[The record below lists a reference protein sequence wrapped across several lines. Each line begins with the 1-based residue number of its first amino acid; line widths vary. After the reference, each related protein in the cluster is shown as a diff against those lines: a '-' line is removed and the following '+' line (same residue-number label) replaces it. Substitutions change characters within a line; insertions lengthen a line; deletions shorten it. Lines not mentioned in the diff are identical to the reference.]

1 MVLNRAEPVRHSN
14 VNPPGDAGELVQKR
28 PLIGWAAH
36 MFQHRIGAGD
46 VELPVYSRYNG
57 NQLAAPVL
65 LKFIL
70 SHSF

>member
-1 MVLNRAEPVRHSN
+1 MIS
-14 VNPPGDAGELVQKR
+14 PGIEVSSGKWRLY
-28 PLIGWAAH
+28 
-36 MFQHRIGAGD
+36 GD

-65 LKFIL
+65 LKFIV